1 MQDYLQGSD
10 EYNAYKNE
18 LSSIVLEMRNAGM
31 VALDQNGNQT
41 DIPVDQINVAA
52 IKLPDIVVS
61 GGNINIEADKL
72 QGTGSMTAQGAP
84 QLTINNSSDLYLAVG
99 DLTIKDAGGQLKFNG
114 SDLKSTS
121 SGNNFTGTT
130 KADGLGT
137 DAPTITVNSNRL
149 RHLLVIRHRRQIS
162 VFSAILPIRPATS
175 KSIMIITMYWYRGIS
190 AGAISHYPPSTGR

>member
-1 MQDYLQGSD
+1 
-10 EYNAYKNE
+10 
-18 LSSIVLEMRNAGM
+18 M

-114 SDLKSTS
+114 SD
-121 SGNNFTGTT
+121 
-130 KADGLGT
+130 
-137 DAPTITVNSNRL
+137 
-149 RHLLVIRHRRQIS
+149 
-162 VFSAILPIRPATS
+162 
-175 KSIMIITMYWYRGIS
+175 
-190 AGAISHYPPSTGR
+190 